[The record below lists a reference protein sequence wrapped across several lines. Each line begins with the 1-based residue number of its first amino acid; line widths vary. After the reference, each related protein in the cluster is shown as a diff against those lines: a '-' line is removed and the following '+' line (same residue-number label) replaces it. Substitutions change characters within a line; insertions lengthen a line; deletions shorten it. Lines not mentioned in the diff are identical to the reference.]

1 MALLVLALLI
11 GVPLIEIA
19 LFIEVGGRIGLWPT
33 IATVILTALIG
44 TALLRRQGMATLQR
58 AQTEMAAQRM
68 PVREL
73 FDGACL
79 LVAGVLLLTP
89 GFLTDAVGFA
99 LLIPPLRAVA
109 GAWVVRAM
117 MKHGTVQVRTA
128 GFGTPPP
135 GAAPPGTS
143 PPGASPRGGRGPVIE
158 GEYEDLSDPP
168 RPGDGERR
176 LPDSDAPADAPADTS
191 SGSDAGAGSPW
202 RRRGG

>member
-33 IATVILTALIG
+33 IATVILTAVIG

-58 AQTEMAAQRM
+58 AQAEMAAQRM

-128 GFGTPPP
+128 GFGAPPPGAPPPGTPPP
-135 GAAPPGTS
+135 GTPPTGAP
-143 PPGASPRGGRGPVIE
+143 PRGGRGPVIE
-158 GEYEDLSDPP
+158 GEYEDMS
-168 RPGDGERR
+168 
-176 LPDSDAPADAPADTS
+176 DSDAPADNHDTAADTAADAT
-191 SGSDAGAGSPW
+191 SGGRDAGAGSPW